1 VGTIASY
8 GIVAART
15 ERELDVFG
23 GGAGLQIFE
32 NGETFDKIRMP
43 VEYNNSG
50 QQVVG
55 LSSFVVEHGWENLVF
70 RRNGSGGG
78 QTTQWENGTAQ

>member
-1 VGTIASY
+1 MGTTPSL
-8 GIVAART
+8 GIVAARS
-15 ERELDVFG
+15 EREMDVFG

-32 NGETFDKIRMP
+32 NGKTFDKIRMP
-43 VEYNNSG
+43 VEYYNSG

-70 RRNGSGGG
+70 RRKGSGGG
-78 QTTQWENGTAQ
+78 QTTQWENGAAE